1 MTVGAPDQLCRCP
14 VHCTPGPAG
23 RLARAEL
30 GLRARYYAE
39 ALTDGEDIDG
49 DIGGVDAEYIAP
61 FAQYLPEA
69 LIAAGFSIHAR
80 LERGR
85 VITTVRKPKETT

>member
-1 MTVGAPDQLCRCP
+1 MTVGAPDQLCKCP
-14 VHCTPGPAG
+14 CVCKPGPLAA
-23 RLARAEL
+23 RLRDLAR
-30 GLRARYYAE
+30 RYAS

-49 DIGGVDAEYIAP
+49 DVGGTDADYIAP

-85 VITTVRKPKETT
+85 VITTVRRQREETT